1 MAGNKLDIAVYT
13 RLRFWVQF
21 VLPSVYDDSLS
32 YMELLTKVVA
42 KLNELGEDYN
52 QLVEIIEQTGYDY
65 TQMEEDIAVLKTQM
79 QNVIDGDY
87 VDGWKDALF
96 TMLDESIKELW
107 SRAVQFVQFGITD
120 DGYFFADI
128 PDNWSMLHFETGYDE
143 SKPDEYLHL
152 ILNY

>member
-52 QLVEIIEQTGYDY
+52 QLVEIIEQTSYDY

-79 QNVIDGDY
+79 QKVIDGDY
-87 VDGWKDALF
+87 VSGWKDALF

-107 SRAVQFVQFGITD
+107 AKGAQFVQFGLTQN
-120 DGYFFADI
+120 GFFYVDI
-128 PDNWSMLHFETGYDE
+128 PENWDFLKFSTIFDMDD
-143 SKPDEYLHL
+143 PNYLHL
-152 ILNY
+152 VLEY